1 MMEYN
6 YNHVIQGKK
15 STIVFIHGAGGGI
28 EQWSSQVKFFQKQGF
43 KTLAI
48 NLPGHGK
55 SPRLEKISIEKYSKA
70 ITTLVSDLQISS
82 LVLVGH
88 SMGGGIVQQLA
99 INGRLKIHAIVLIG
113 TGAKLNVAPTIIEM
127 ISNTFNEAMNFL
139 GQYAYSN
146 NIDLKII
153 EKNERLI
160 RSNGKEILLADFEAC
175 KNFDQRTEI
184 SRITCPTLII
194 CGENDQMTP
203 VKFSTYLHEHIK
215 NSRLEIIPSGG
226 HFIFQEKPDEVNK
239 IILNFLSSIPAIGK

>member
-1 MMEYN
+1 MMEYH
-6 YNHVIQGKK
+6 YNNVIEEKK
-15 STIVFIHGAGGGI
+15 PTIVFIHGAGGRI
-28 EQWSSQVKFFQKQGF
+28 EQWNVQINFFQKQGF

-55 SPRLEKISIEKYSKA
+55 SPRLEKISIENYSKA
-70 ITTLVSDLQISS
+70 ITTLFSDLQLNS

-88 SMGGGIVQQLA
+88 SMGGGIVQHLA
-99 INGRLKIHAIVLIG
+99 MNEGLRIHAIILIG
-113 TGAKLNVAPTIIEM
+113 TGAKLNVAPAIIEM
-127 ISNTFNEAMNFL
+127 ISNNFNEAMNFM

-153 EKNERLI
+153 EQNERLI

-175 KNFDQRTEI
+175 RNFDQRTEI
-184 SRITCPTLII
+184 SRIKSPALII
-194 CGENDQMTP
+194 CGEKDQMTP

-226 HFIFQEKPDEVNK
+226 HYIFQEKPDEVNK
-239 IILNFLSSIPAIGK
+239 IMLNFLLSIHNNGK